1 MVMCCVD
8 TVLLLP
14 TEWNVGWRKN
24 SCRSN
29 NIANYCSYFL
39 SFIFDLLILPGVLS
53 EEEPLYGCTKLSEK
67 STVLGHQNTLVL
79 RRQKNF
85 AFRQSP
91 SKNRDLNSALSDS
104 TSQDLNGHMV
114 PLDYREKWA
123 WEIRFH
129 CDQLPYFVAAKI
141 VSLGNQPLSNQYF
154 LQERNCRQQLVD
166 SCIVKFD
173 FFEISILL
181 FLSCCLENLKHAN
194 LAWDKAER
202 LYIT

>member
-1 MVMCCVD
+1 MCCVD

-14 TEWNVGWRKN
+14 MEWNVGWRKN

-91 SKNRDLNSALSDS
+91 SKNRDLNSGPVFPESIPDPPKTASAGDGSGGLGVESVS
-104 TSQDLNGHMV
+104 SVVTKQGH
-114 PLDYREKWA
+114 
-123 WEIRFH
+123 
-129 CDQLPYFVAAKI
+129 VAQKT
-141 VSLGNQPLSNQYF
+141 PSNF
-154 LQERNCRQQLVD
+154 C
-166 SCIVKFD
+166 
-173 FFEISILL
+173 
-181 FLSCCLENLKHAN
+181 
-194 LAWDKAER
+194 
-202 LYIT
+202 T